1 MSKITFSEAA
11 WEEYLGWQMEDK
23 KTLKRIN
30 LLLKEI
36 QRQPFSGKGHPEPLR
51 GNLAGVWSRRINEK
65 DRLVYEISENMIIVS
80 QCKGHYDDK

>member
-51 GNLAGVWSRRINEK
+51 GNLAGVGVGVLMKRTDLFMKFLKI
-65 DRLVYEISENMIIVS
+65 
-80 QCKGHYDDK
+80 